1 MTEALDP
8 LLVWIARAGL
18 ATLLAQAA
26 LAKLADRSLFEQHLA
41 AYGVPD
47 RRLAATAIALPAA
60 EALAAGLLLTPWRG
74 VGAAL
79 AAALLLL
86 YAGVMAWHRSRGHA
100 LDCGCGGEPLPL
112 SWALV
117 LRNGG
122 LAALALPAAAPTAAR
137 ALGWG
142 DFLVI
147 AAAVVLG
154 TLLYAALHQVLRHR
168 AGIRLRASFRRS

>member
-1 MTEALDP
+1 MFDP

-47 RRLAATAIALPAA
+47 RHLAATAIALPAA

-79 AAALLLL
+79 ATALLLL

-122 LAALALPAAAPTAAR
+122 RGARARPAAAPTAAR

>member
-47 RRLAATAIALPAA
+47 RLLAATAIALPAA

-117 LRNGG
+117 VRNAG
-122 LAALALPAAAPTAAR
+122 LAVLALLAGAPVAPRPLSLA
-137 ALGWG
+137 

-147 AAAVVLG
+147 AAALVLA
-154 TLLYAALHQVLRHR
+154 TLLHAALHQMLRHH
-168 AGIRLRASFRRS
+168 ARLSYRS